1 MFVRK
6 TKAKGI
12 SISKIEGF
20 DLPFDINK
28 NVASVSAMALLEVAK
43 PDFGFEIEIYK
54 KIKPRFNFF
63 INLNFKTKIWFRNF

>member
-1 MFVRK
+1 MNEIRVFSPATVSNVACGFDVLGFPLDSVGDEMVVRK

-28 NVASVSAMALLEVAK
+28 MLHLFLLWL
-43 PDFGFEIEIYK
+43 Y
-54 KIKPRFNFF
+54 
-63 INLNFKTKIWFRNF
+63 